1 MRRFKNLVIGGIQSK
16 VFNLILITV
25 LLLTAAY
32 TAVSVYHSNML
43 TRLATD
49 SGEKQQASIEQ
60 ITDSVMDSVVE
71 QSMGRATA
79 LQAYIADQ
87 LFDGLKGRV
96 QMLGDYAEKLFA
108 SPSAYPRMAFA
119 MPDQAKNGQVVTQ
132 LILADGVSASDPA
145 LADRLGLAANLS
157 DMMVSLFGASAETNS
172 CFIALPEGAFLV
184 TDDRSA
190 TKFTESGSY
199 VSYDP
204 RSRSWYQQAA
214 EKGELIFTDVEID
227 AFTGDIGIVCAM
239 PVYADG
245 QLTAVVGSD
254 LFLTSMQE
262 YVQASTGAG
271 NYICVINRNGHVV
284 FSPQKEGVFR
294 VLPANEAQDLRKSE
308 NKALAALIAN
318 SLQEKTPMQLIDVD
332 GESYFILGVPM
343 ETVGWSVISVC
354 SQEAVGQPAAMLRQ
368 SYDQIQEGTTAA
380 YLDSTGH
387 SRATATVLLL
397 GIAFLMLLGAL
408 ILGRR
413 IVKPLNTITKQISG
427 LSETNPEFI
436 MEDTYK
442 TGDEV
447 EELAQ
452 SFANL
457 SHKTVEYMET
467 VQRVTAEKERIGAEL
482 TLATQIQAAMLPHIV
497 PAFPDRKDFDIIGC
511 MDPAKEVGG
520 DFYDYFLI
528 DDDHLCMVIADVS
541 GKGVPAALFMMASKI
556 ILQSVAM
563 LGGSPAEI
571 LTKTNQAIC
580 SSNEAGMFVT
590 VWIGILELS
599 TGKLTAANAGHEYP
613 AFKRPDGC
621 FELYKDR
628 HGFVIGGM
636 DEAKYRQYEIQMEPG
651 SKLFVYT
658 DGVPEATDARQQLF
672 GTDRMI
678 DALNTKPEAAPI
690 DVLKNVRKKVDG
702 FVMSAE
708 QFDDLTMLCLEYKGP
723 KAADKGD

>member
-1 MRRFKNLVIGGIQSK
+1 MRIGLFCRLTGSFPALSYQQRRYLHETIQKPGHRRDPEQGIQPDPDYSAS
-16 VFNLILITV
+16 ID
-25 LLLTAAY
+25 AAY
-32 TAVSVYHSNML
+32 MALSTYHSNML

-119 MPDQAKNGQVVTQ
+119 MPDQAKNGQMVTQ

-157 DMMVSLFGASAETNS
+157 DMMVSLFGASAGTNS

-190 TKFTESGSY
+190 TKFTEAGSY

-204 RSRSWYQQAA
+204 RSRPWYQQAA

-262 YVQASTGAG
+262 YVQASTGTG

-354 SQEAVGQPAAMLRQ
+354 SQEVVGQPAAMLLQ
-368 SYDQIQEGTTAA
+368 SYDQIQEDASAA
-380 YLDSTGH
+380 YLENTGH
-387 SRATATVLLL
+387 SRTTATVLLL
-397 GIAFLMLLGAL
+397 GIAFLMLLGGLLGVGLAAL
-408 ILGRR
+408 LLF
-413 IVKPLNTITKQISG
+413 PFSG
-427 LSETNPEFI
+427 LIESALNLPYL
-436 MEDTYK
+436 MPDTRK
-442 TGDEV
+442 TLL
-447 EELAQ
+447 LA
-452 SFANL
+452 AGTVLL
-457 SHKTVEYMET
+457 SVTV
-467 VQRVTAEKERIGAEL
+467 
-482 TLATQIQAAMLPHIV
+482 
-497 PAFPDRKDFDIIGC
+497 
-511 MDPAKEVGG
+511 
-520 DFYDYFLI
+520 
-528 DDDHLCMVIADVS
+528 
-541 GKGVPAALFMMASKI
+541 AALSSVMAAYRLSRI
-556 ILQSVAM
+556 DP
-563 LGGSPAEI
+563 G
-571 LTKTNQAIC
+571 
-580 SSNEAGMFVT
+580 T
-590 VWIGILELS
+590 VLREG
-599 TGKLTAANAGHEYP
+599 N
-613 AFKRPDGC
+613 
-621 FELYKDR
+621 
-628 HGFVIGGM
+628 
-636 DEAKYRQYEIQMEPG
+636 
-651 SKLFVYT
+651 
-658 DGVPEATDARQQLF
+658 
-672 GTDRMI
+672 
-678 DALNTKPEAAPI
+678 
-690 DVLKNVRKKVDG
+690 
-702 FVMSAE
+702 
-708 QFDDLTMLCLEYKGP
+708 
-723 KAADKGD
+723 